1 MMSTSQTITIQ
12 NARILVFQ
20 LSQSID
26 ELYQQLDYVDPDE
39 FSKLVSD
46 KRKREYLGVRVALKN
61 MLGVEKK
68 IEYDADRKPRFSD
81 DSYYISI
88 SHSADWI
95 AVMADPNHP
104 VGIDIEVPTA
114 KIQKIYKRF
123 LNEREQ
129 LELSNGQNLN
139 QLLLAWSGKEA
150 LFKIIGKEAVDFAKH
165 LHIFP
170 FEVASEGLF
179 NAEHSSTKQKYQL
192 HYIQNETY
200 TLVYCVV

>member
-1 MMSTSQTITIQ
+1 MTSANHIISIENT
-12 NARILVFQ
+12 RILVFQ
-20 LSQSID
+20 VIQSID
-26 ELYQQLDYVDPDE
+26 ELYQQLDYVDQEE

-61 MLGVEKK
+61 LLGVEKK
-68 IEYDADRKPRFSD
+68 IVYDADRKPRFSD
-81 DSYYISI
+81 HSYHISI

-95 AVMADPNHP
+95 AVMADSTHP

-150 LFKIIGKEAVDFAKH
+150 LYKIIGKEAVDFAKN

-170 FEVASEGLF
+170 FEVAGEGSF
-179 NAEHSSTKQKYQL
+179 DAEHSSTKQKYQL